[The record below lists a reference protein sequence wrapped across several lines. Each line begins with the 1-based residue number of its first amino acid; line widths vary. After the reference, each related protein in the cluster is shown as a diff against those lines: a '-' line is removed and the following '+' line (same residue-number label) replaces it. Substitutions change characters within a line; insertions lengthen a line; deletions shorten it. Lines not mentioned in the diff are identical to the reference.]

1 MIDKQD
7 YVELANLIANSVVE
21 ALEKRGLVG
30 KSDDLTKSSNP
41 VGAVEKRVEK
51 TAFQKTEA
59 LLFNYMGFKRVVQEK
74 EREIEEIRAYG
85 VPRSCAVH
93 EFVKGGTVQKG
104 IVLEEE
110 SVEAAVATVQR
121 SVQGTVQAIA
131 LIDKCMAALK
141 NDPYYEVLEMRYFEG
156 RTLEDIGVTLKCTS
170 MTISRNRTR
179 LVKELSL
186 RLFPDQAVSEM
197 MN

>member
-1 MIDKQD
+1 MNKQD
-7 YVELANLIANSVVE
+7 YVEFAEIVATAVVE

-30 KSDDLTKSSNP
+30 KADNS
-41 VGAVEKRVEK
+41 VEKKTEK
-51 TAFQKTEA
+51 TAFQKTES
-59 LLFNYMGFKRVVQEK
+59 LLFNYMGFKRIVREK
-74 EREIEEIRAYG
+74 ELEIEEIRAYG

-93 EFVKGGTVQKG
+93 EFVSGGSVQKG

-156 RTLEDIGVTLKCTS
+156 RTLEDIAVTMKCTS

>member
-21 ALEKRGLVG
+21 VLEKRGLVG

-41 VGAVEKRVEK
+41 VGAVEKRAEK

-141 NDPYYEVLEMRYFEG
+141 NDPYYKVLEMRYFEG
-156 RTLEDIGVTLKCTS
+156 RTLEDIGVTLNCTS

-186 RLFPDQAVSEM
+186 RLFPDQAISEM